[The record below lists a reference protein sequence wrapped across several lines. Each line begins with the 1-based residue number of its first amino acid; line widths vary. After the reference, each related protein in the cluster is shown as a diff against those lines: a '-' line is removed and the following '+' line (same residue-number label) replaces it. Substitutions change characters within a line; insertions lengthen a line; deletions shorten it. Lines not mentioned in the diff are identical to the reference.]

1 MNRLRAGFL
10 IVPDVFVHVQVMMA
24 GVFPRVITA
33 HPIHHEFAEM
43 VRAGMPH
50 ANGAVQC
57 GFNARLVEIIESV
70 AVPRVE
76 RFVRRISMQLIRHP
90 ARLGFGVGGACS
102 ATPLTRRKSRV
113 SEAKP
118 ADQKKPTHQSMLNP
132 NHHADHCHR
141 PASAASRLSNCA
153 SAAGKAWVGNSS
165 RLTHFNAAQSSGCGS
180 PAES

>member
-1 MNRLRAGFL
+1 
-10 IVPDVFVHVQVMMA
+10 MA
-24 GVFPRVITA
+24 GLIPRVITA
-33 HPIHHEFAEM
+33 HPIQHEFAEM

-50 ANGAVQC
+50 ANGAVQR
-57 GFNARLVEIIESV
+57 GFNARVVEIIERV

-76 RFVRRISMQLIRHP
+76 RFVRTNFKAIDSTPHMTRIR
-90 ARLGFGVGGACS
+90 GGGAGT
-102 ATPLTRRKSRV
+102 AGPPTRRKSRF

-118 ADQKKPTHQSMLNP
+118 LRTKPAYHKKPTPQSMLNP

-165 RLTHFNAAQSSGCGS
+165 RLTHFNAAQSSGRGS